1 MVAFGV
7 ILQIEGKTFEIKIQ
21 LLGNLK
27 WIESLI
33 ANQYQSSSKDN
44 FSMNNSQKFVC

>member
-1 MVAFGV
+1 MVACGV

-33 ANQYQSSSKDN
+33 ANQNQSSLKDN
-44 FSMNNSQKFVC
+44 FSTNNLKMFVC